1 MLPCE
6 RTSPELPPDPR
17 PSMCALPP
25 RQVYR
30 RMLWAGPEV
39 AASVTAWCIGVP
51 LSAPSKG
58 TLTRIPWTLR
68 ELEHLA
74 ALVAWSRAGRVPS

>member
-1 MLPCE
+1 
-6 RTSPELPPDPR
+6 
-17 PSMCALPP
+17 
-25 RQVYR
+25 
-30 RMLWAGPEV
+30 MLWAGPEV
-39 AASVTAWCIGVP
+39 AASVTAWCIGMP

-74 ALVAWSRAGRVPS
+74 ALVAWSKAGRVPS